1 MKKYLLILLLLLFNS
16 CQQNGNSIFLN
27 FQQKLSFVT
36 DSTDRQVCADR
47 FLQKL
52 SNKDYP
58 IFENDSTVVLLY
70 KKSAKKVE
78 MIGDVNFW
86 TDPSKFSK
94 IDGTDLHYLRQK
106 IEKNSLLEYWLIID
120 GEKIQVD
127 SLNQYQVKNEF
138 GYASQIVNHTNP
150 FYLDQLKNKDKQ
162 LYKTYLVP
170 LQNNQF
176 VKIHIYFPSEYNDYD
191 FFPLA
196 IFLDGKKYIELGDA
210 PIIIDNLIKAGKI
223 EKTVAVFAEIGFE
236 EDDDD
241 PTTEMYSKL
250 SNIITNNILTFVESR
265 FNIANNPEKRVLIG
279 KSISG
284 GLNLITVFDNP
295 DKFGNLFI
303 QSGYLSADNFALK
316 DYVVQNYK
324 RNLNCYFQIGIYERN
339 VSHMIIPPSETDFYQ
354 INKDFVELLDSKG
367 YKVKLDEFVAG
378 HTWGN
383 WKNHLADG
391 LIYFFGIDE

>member
-1 MKKYLLILLLLLFNS
+1 M
-16 CQQNGNSIFLN
+16 
-27 FQQKLSFVT
+27 
-36 DSTDRQVCADR
+36 
-47 FLQKL
+47 
-52 SNKDYP
+52 
-58 IFENDSTVVLLY
+58 
-70 KKSAKKVE
+70 
-78 MIGDVNFW
+78 
-86 TDPSKFSK
+86 
-94 IDGTDLHYLRQK
+94 
-106 IEKNSLLEYWLIID
+106 
-120 GEKIQVD
+120 
-127 SLNQYQVKNEF
+127 KNEF

-284 GLNLITVFDNP
+284 GLNLITVFNNP